1 MVLRPR
7 GRGRVGRRRHL
18 IGAIQI
24 LWVAL
29 FVWAELNY
37 LLPAGRFR
45 QPADH
50 SANAMHDIESKRPRE
65 NDVDS
70 LQ

>member
-1 MVLRPR
+1 
-7 GRGRVGRRRHL
+7 
-18 IGAIQI
+18 
-24 LWVAL
+24 VAL